1 MSIPQQGGGTVGSRD
16 DLVKFL
22 SDGCKPKSKWGI
34 GTEHEKFGFDLE
46 TLSPLP
52 YEGPSG
58 IHAMLTGLKRFGWEP
73 VLEEGNI
80 IGLSQNGASVS
91 LEPGGQL
98 ELSGANLKTLH
109 QTCNEVHTHLD
120 QVKEVADELGV
131 GFLGLGV
138 TPDWTRE
145 DIHVMPKGRYGIMSS
160 YMPKKGTMGL
170 DMMFRSCTIQ
180 TNLDFG
186 SEPDMVQKL
195 RVALALQ
202 PVATALFANSP
213 FLEGKPSGYLSYRA
227 HIWTDTDPDRT
238 GVLPFVFE
246 DGFGFEAYTDYA
258 LDVPMY
264 FVYRD
269 GIYHDVSGKSFR
281 DFMDGKLEG
290 FEGQMPTLSDWADHL
305 TTIFPEARIKQY
317 MEVRGADGGPWDR
330 ICALPALWVG
340 LFYNQAAL
348 DGAWDLARDWSPDQM
363 EVLRRDVARLGFKAE
378 IQGRSVLDIAKDMV
392 GLAKDGLKVRGELDS
407 AGVDEVHFLAT
418 LHDSLERGKTP
429 AEDLLDKF
437 KTDWAGSVKPIYTEN
452 AY

>member
-1 MSIPQQGGGTVGSRD
+1 MSIPQQGGGPVESRD
-16 DLVKFL
+16 DLVRFL
-22 SDGCKPKSKWGI
+22 ADGSKPEDKWGI
-34 GTEHEKFGFDLE
+34 GTEHEKFSFNTA
-46 TLSPLP
+46 TLAPLP
-52 YEGPSG
+52 YEGPAG
-58 IHAMLTGLKRFGWEP
+58 IEAMLTGLTRFGWEP
-73 VLEEGNI
+73 VREQGKI
-80 IGLSQNGASVS
+80 IGLLQDGASVS

-120 QVKEVADELGV
+120 QVREVADEIGA

-138 TPDWTRE
+138 TPDWTR
-145 DIHVMPKGRYGIMSS
+145 DQVPVMPKGRYGIMSS
-160 YMPKKGTMGL
+160 YMPKKGSMGL

-202 PVATALFANSP
+202 PIATALFANSP
-213 FLEGKPSGYLSYRA
+213 FLEGKPNGYLSYRA

-281 DFMDGKLEG
+281 DFLDGKLEG
-290 FEGQMPTLSDWADHL
+290 FEGQKPTLSDWADHL

-340 LFYNQAAL
+340 LFYNQSSL
-348 DGAWDLARDWSPDQM
+348 DAAWDIARNWNPQEM
-363 EVLRRDVARLGFKAE
+363 EALRRDVARLGFKAE
-378 IQGRSVLDIAKDMV
+378 IRGRSVLEIAAEVVD
-392 GLAKDGLKVRGELDS
+392 LAKQGLKARARLDS

-418 LHDSLERGKTP
+418 LQDSLERGKTP
-429 AEDLLDKF
+429 AEDLLEAF
-437 KTDWAGSVKPIYTEN
+437 HNDWQGDIKRLYSDC

>member
-34 GTEHEKFGFDLE
+34 GTEHEKFGFDLA

-52 YEGPSG
+52 YEGPLG
-58 IHAMLTGLKRFGWEP
+58 IHAMLTGLTRFGWEP

-109 QTCNEVHTHLD
+109 QTCNEVHIHLD
-120 QVKEVADELGV
+120 QVKEVADEIGV

-138 TPDWTRE
+138 TPDWARD

-202 PVATALFANSP
+202 PIATALFANSP
-213 FLEGKPSGYLSYRA
+213 FLDGKPSGYLSYRA

-290 FEGQMPTLSDWADHL
+290 FEGQKPTLSDWADHL

-340 LFYNQAAL
+340 LFYNQASL
-348 DGAWDLARDWSPDQM
+348 DGAWDLARDWSPAEM
-363 EVLRRDVARLGFKAE
+363 EVLRRDVASLGFKAE

-392 GLAKDGLKVRGELDS
+392 DLAKDGLKARAELDS

-418 LHDSLERGKTP
+418 LQDSLERGKTP
-429 AEDLLDKF
+429 AEDLLEKF
-437 KTDWAGSVKPIYTEN
+437 ETDWAGSVKPLYTEN

>member
-1 MSIPQQGGGTVGSRD
+1 MSIPQQGGGPVESRD
-16 DLVKFL
+16 DLVRFL
-22 SDGCKPKSKWGI
+22 ADGSKPEDKWGI
-34 GTEHEKFGFDLE
+34 GTEHEKFSFNTD
-46 TLSPLP
+46 TLAPLP
-52 YEGPSG
+52 YEGPAG
-58 IHAMLTGLKRFGWEP
+58 IEAMLTGLTRFGWEP
-73 VLEEGNI
+73 VREQGKI
-80 IGLSQNGASVS
+80 IGLLQDGASVS

-120 QVKEVADELGV
+120 QVREVADEIGA

-138 TPDWTRE
+138 TPDWTR
-145 DIHVMPKGRYGIMSS
+145 DQVPVMPKGRYGIMSS
-160 YMPKKGTMGL
+160 YMPKKGSMGL

-202 PVATALFANSP
+202 PIATALFANSP
-213 FLEGKPSGYLSYRA
+213 FLEGKPNGYLSYRA

-281 DFMDGKLEG
+281 DFLDGKLEG
-290 FEGQMPTLSDWADHL
+290 FEGQKPTLSDWADHL

-340 LFYNQAAL
+340 LFYNQSSL
-348 DGAWDLARDWSPDQM
+348 DAAWDIARNWNPQEM
-363 EVLRRDVARLGFKAE
+363 EALRRDVARLGFKAE
-378 IQGRSVLDIAKDMV
+378 IRGRSVLEIAAEVVD
-392 GLAKDGLKVRGELDS
+392 LAKQGLKARARLDS

-418 LHDSLERGKTP
+418 LQDSLERGKTP
-429 AEDLLDKF
+429 AEDLLEAF
-437 KTDWAGSVKPIYTEN
+437 HNDWQGNIKRLYSDC

>member
-1 MSIPQQGGGTVGSRD
+1 MSIPQKGGGPVGSRD

-22 SDGCKPKSKWGI
+22 ADGSKPKDKWGI
-34 GTEHEKFGFDLE
+34 GTEHEKFGFNTK
-46 TLSPLP
+46 TLAPLP
-52 YEGPSG
+52 YEGSCG
-58 IHAMLTGLKRFGWEP
+58 IEAMLTGLARFGWEP
-73 VLEEGNI
+73 VLEAGKI
-80 IGLSQNGASVS
+80 IGLSQDGASVS

-98 ELSGANLKTLH
+98 ELSGANLQTLH

-120 QVKEVADELGV
+120 QVKEVADEIGA

-138 TPDWTRE
+138 TPDWARS
-145 DIHVMPKGRYGIMSS
+145 DIPVMPKGRYNIMSS
-160 YMPKKGTMGL
+160 YMPKKGSMGL

-186 SEPDMVQKL
+186 SEADMVQKL

-202 PVATALFANSP
+202 PIATALFANSP
-213 FLEGKPSGYLSYRA
+213 FLEGKPNGYLSYRA

-269 GIYHDVSGKSFR
+269 GVYHDVSGKSFR
-281 DFMDGKLEG
+281 DFLAGKLEG
-290 FEGQMPTLSDWADHL
+290 FEGEMPTLSDWADHL

-340 LFYNQAAL
+340 LFYTQASL
-348 DGAWDLARDWSPDQM
+348 DGAWDLAKTWSPEEM
-363 EVLRRDVARLGFKAE
+363 ETLRRDVARLGFNAE
-378 IQGRSVLDIAKDMV
+378 IKGRSVLDIARDLV
-392 GLAKDGLKVRGELDS
+392 GLAKDGLTTRANLDS
-407 AGVDEVHFLAT
+407 SGVDEVHFLAT
-418 LHDSLERGKTP
+418 LQDSLERGKTP
-429 AEDLLDKF
+429 AEDLLDLYENKWGG
-437 KTDWAGSVKPIYTEN
+437 KIKPIYTER